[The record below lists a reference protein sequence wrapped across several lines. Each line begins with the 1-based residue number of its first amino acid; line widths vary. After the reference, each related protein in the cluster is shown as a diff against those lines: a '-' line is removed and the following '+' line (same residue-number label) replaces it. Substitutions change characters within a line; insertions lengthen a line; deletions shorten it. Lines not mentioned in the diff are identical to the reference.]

1 MPIYTYECFDCHKEW
16 SVIHCMSEKEECCVG
31 CESININRKPSDFT
45 LAFKKRVES
54 QKTGALTREFIENSK
69 QELKE
74 QKKELDETR

>member
-1 MPIYTYECFDCHKEW
+1 MPIYVYECFDCHEEW
-16 SVIHCMSEKEECCVG
+16 SVLHGMFEKEEDCVE

-45 LAFKKRVES
+45 LAFKERVENK
-54 QKTGALTREFIENSK
+54 KTGALTREFIENSR